1 MFSMLLINR
10 EFEKCFSLMRN
21 LMIAENE
28 VNLQGELANKTDNC
42 TVTYKRGT
50 GRTLLQI
57 K

>member
-1 MFSMLLINR
+1 MLLINR

-21 LMIAENE
+21 LMTAQNE